1 MLRRFLLTALAVAT
15 VASSPFA
22 AFAQDEWTL
31 GSRTAGRVGSEPN
44 LEQQF
49 VRRPPLVFEAIDAGR
64 VDRDALAKLP
74 KATLAGIDERRF
86 GFAELDVYFGRE
98 RNSDDEL
105 APATLQL
112 LVARRR
118 ASGTGRWWRLTAAE
132 GADEV
137 DSPLAISAW
146 ASAAH
151 EQLRPATADAS
162 IPIVDVGY
170 YVSASGIGTSLSTER
185 HLIVD
190 FRGDTP
196 AALVLFDNITQE
208 CTGACNAFNCTN
220 APRVE
225 TGCRWD
231 VAKDDFLCAS
241 TLHRFDSGW
250 GGRRGTRF
258 FHLLSEA
265 RVPTPNSARAGALGV
280 GAPTPDAAPPRI
292 GEVFTI
298 DRDGPVTMIAR
309 TAVGA
314 ANVWILGAT
323 TLSTH
328 FGARFFVAA
337 STGRRPGVFTEASRR
352 LDVRRL
358 SLYPGEKESKGS
370 LAPRDFDDLDPDD
383 VAEFTPDGRPP
394 TYHARVL
401 ARGATWQVLQI
412 TVSEGQGRG
421 VYLLGLEATGER
433 LVADAMLVATDTS
446 VYSGCGAWLRPAT
459 AVRLTTTARPFTAT
473 LEIEPPRNDPGEE
486 ETTSE
491 EIEGLEVCVKTAT
504 IAWRPG
510 AGFDLQSW
518 QCEGSSGPRHVTITD
533 RGVIR

>member
-15 VASSPFA
+15 VASSPFS

-44 LEQQF
+44 LEQQL
-49 VRRPPLVFEAIDAGR
+49 VRRPPLVFEAIDAGN
-64 VDRDALAKLP
+64 VDRDTLAKLP

-86 GFAELDVYFGRE
+86 GFTELDVYFGRGQD
-98 RNSDDEL
+98 RDDDWS
-105 APATLQL
+105 PALLQL
-112 LVARRR
+112 VVAQRA
-118 ASGTGRWWRLTAAE
+118 ASGAVRWWRLTDT
-132 GADEV
+132 GASRDL
-137 DSPLAISAW
+137 DSPLAITSEPSAE
-146 ASAAH
+146 H
-151 EQLRPATADAS
+151 ERLRPATSDAS
-162 IPIVDVGY
+162 MPIVDVGY
-170 YVSASGIGTSLSTER
+170 YASVSGMSTSVNLER

-190 FRGDTP
+190 FRSAIP
-196 AALVLFDNITQE
+196 AVLVLFDDVGQE

-231 VAKDDFLCAS
+231 TAKDDFLCAS

-265 RVPTPNSARAGALGV
+265 RVPTPHSARAGALGV
-280 GAPTPDAAPPRI
+280 GAATPDAAPPRI

-298 DRDGPVTMIAR
+298 DRDGPVTMVAR
-309 TAVGA
+309 IAVGA

-328 FGARFFVAA
+328 FGARFFVAT

-370 LAPRDFDDLDPDD
+370 LAPRDFDDRDPDD

-421 VYLLGLEATGER
+421 VYLLGLERSASASSPTPCSSRRIRPCTTG
-433 LVADAMLVATDTS
+433 AAP
-446 VYSGCGAWLRPAT
+446 GFGQ
-459 AVRLTTTARPFTAT
+459 
-473 LEIEPPRNDPGEE
+473 PPR
-486 ETTSE
+486 S
-491 EIEGLEVCVKTAT
+491 A
-504 IAWRPG
+504 
-510 AGFDLQSW
+510 
-518 QCEGSSGPRHVTITD
+518 
-533 RGVIR
+533 